1 MNKSQRKGTINHL
14 VILSLRPRFLQPLEQ
29 MSSWWD
35 GSGNTGWGILTQR
48 LLPEWALYSRKIE
61 GNILSWRL
69 LSLRWGVVSGSST
82 KVLSREGCQKR
93 GQVGAGSPLHPQWV
107 WPWAPSPL
115 ASRAPSL
122 DLHLHVPPGWDPGS
136 ASAMKKAWLALLK
149 LWAGTF
155 QK

>member
-14 VILSLRPRFLQPLEQ
+14 EILSLRPRFLQPLEQ

-93 GQVGAGSPLHPQWV
+93 GQLARVHPFTHSGA
-107 WPWAPSPL
+107 
-115 ASRAPSL
+115 
-122 DLHLHVPPGWDPGS
+122 DPGLP
-136 ASAMKKAWLALLK
+136 ALWLPVHPAWTCICMSLQGETQALPLPWRK
-149 LWAGTF
+149 LDWLF
-155 QK
+155 